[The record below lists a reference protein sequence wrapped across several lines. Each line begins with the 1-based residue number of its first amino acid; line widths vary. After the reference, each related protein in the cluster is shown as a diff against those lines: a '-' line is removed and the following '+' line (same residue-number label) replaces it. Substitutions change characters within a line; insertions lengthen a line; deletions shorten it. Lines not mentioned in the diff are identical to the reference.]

1 MAKKIRGYIQDEEGN
16 IYVPEIP
23 AGAGLYVAGQQV
35 IKSTEAG
42 LVSMNIVNNIEK
54 TNTSYSAKRTD
65 TDTQVWMGIGSGGT
79 NHRSL

>member
-1 MAKKIRGYIQDEEGN
+1 MAKKNRGYIQDEDGN

-42 LVSMNIVNNIEK
+42 LVSMNLVNNIK
-54 TNTSYSAKRTD
+54 DTNTHYSAKRTD
-65 TDTQVWMGIGSGGT
+65 TGTQVWMGIGSGGN
-79 NHRSL
+79 NHRYL